1 NKPHLKS
8 SRRVTCPLAR
18 ARTISR
24 RFSRALR
31 ASCRRSGDVSFGKYM
46 SQPLALLR
54 TRPVARDG
62 WAQHRLPPVRRAQ
75 NSLEPRTGSEPRLW
89 AWAALPAR
97 RAAPLTRRTLWR
109 ARRAAGHT
117 SALAPAQ
124 RTFVRPEETNSL
136 IV

>member
-1 NKPHLKS
+1 
-8 SRRVTCPLAR
+8 
-18 ARTISR
+18 
-24 RFSRALR
+24 
-31 ASCRRSGDVSFGKYM
+31 M

-75 NSLEPRTGSEPRLW
+75 NSLAPNRVGTAIVGLGGAPS
-89 AWAALPAR
+89 AAS
-97 RAAPLTRRTLWR
+97 APLTRRTLWR

-117 SALAPAQ
+117 SALALAQ